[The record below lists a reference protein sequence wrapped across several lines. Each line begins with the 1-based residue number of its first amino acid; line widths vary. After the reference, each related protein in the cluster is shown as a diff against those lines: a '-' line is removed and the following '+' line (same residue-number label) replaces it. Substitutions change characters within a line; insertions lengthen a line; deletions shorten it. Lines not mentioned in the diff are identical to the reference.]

1 MNNMTDQDA
10 TLKEL
15 KSILKVLILANA
27 DAIEKELSKI
37 ATTNERKKIWVLIDG
52 KRMPKDIAKEV
63 GVTQMA
69 VSHFL
74 SAGVAVELIEYIKGE
89 PPRRILD
96 YVPPAW
102 INLVKS
108 PPAEDLDKKK
118 IASPESKIT
127 GKQETGM
134 SVKRQG
140 ENNG

>member
-1 MNNMTDQDA
+1 MTDQDA
-10 TLKEL
+10 TLKEF

-27 DAIEKELSKI
+27 DAIEKELSKF

-69 VSHFL
+69 VSKFL

-89 PPRRILD
+89 PPRRILN

-102 INLVKS
+102 INLVRS
-108 PPAEDLDKKK
+108 PPAEDPEKKRLPHRNLK
-118 IASPESKIT
+118 LQESK
-127 GKQETGM
+127 KLA
-134 SVKRQG
+134 RQ
-140 ENNG
+140 